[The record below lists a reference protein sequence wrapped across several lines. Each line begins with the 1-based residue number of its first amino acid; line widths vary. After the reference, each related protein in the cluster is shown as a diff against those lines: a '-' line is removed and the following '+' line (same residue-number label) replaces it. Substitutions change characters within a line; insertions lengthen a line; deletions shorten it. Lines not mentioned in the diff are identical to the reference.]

1 MLTLLLRFPR
11 LVIRELQKQPQN
23 KKEKKNNRTEPNRT
37 ETPLLN

>member
-23 KKEKKNNRTEPNRT
+23 KKEKKATEPNRT
-37 ETPLLN
+37 ETLLLN